1 MAVARLIAARNAI
14 LLMDEPLSNL
24 DAKLRTEMRTEL
36 KRLHCELG
44 ATTVYVTHDQ
54 VEALTMSDIIVV
66 MRDGVIQQQG
76 SPYEIYHNPA
86 NLFVAEFI
94 GDPKINLFE
103 GNVKQLG
110 GDTGLEVQGLVLGL
124 RGGSALSAG
133 PVTVGI
139 RPENIEIHYQPAPDS
154 IPAEVDFVQ
163 PTGSQTLISLRAQDQ
178 RVTVL
183 IPRFEM
189 CLPTRSVFLR
199 LSRDHLTFFDAAG
212 SRIPMSWNES
222 KTSTAA

>member
-1 MAVARLIAARNAI
+1 
-14 LLMDEPLSNL
+14 
-24 DAKLRTEMRTEL
+24 MRTEL
-36 KRLHCELG
+36 KRMHCEFG

-66 MRDGVIQQQG
+66 MRDGLIQQQG

-103 GNVKQLG
+103 GDVKQHG
-110 GDTGLEVQGLVLGL
+110 SDATLEIQGMVFGL
-124 RGGSALSAG
+124 RGASGFRRAYNGRHQAGKHRNPLSDGTRLHSCGSGLRSTNRV
-133 PVTVGI
+133 PDLDF
-139 RPENIEIHYQPAPDS
+139 PA
-154 IPAEVDFVQ
+154 A
-163 PTGSQTLISLRAQDQ
+163 RDQ

-189 CLPTRSVFLR
+189 SLPARSVFLR
-199 LSRDHLTFFDAAG
+199 LSPDHLTFFDAAG
-212 SRIPMSWNES
+212 CRIPISWNEC